1 MNHDHSQNGRWNA
14 VSKYVFIGFALIAGY
29 FLITEHRAHVVQYLP
44 FLLLAACPLMHLF
57 HGHGGHGGHGG
68 DSKADGGSEPKRS
81 AGISD
86 SAPAGKSQG
95 PEQHHHH

>member
-1 MNHDHSQNGRWNA
+1 MNHDEQKNGRWNA

-29 FLITEHRAHVVQYLP
+29 FLLTEHRAHVVQYLP
-44 FLLLAACPLMHLF
+44 FLLLAACPLLHLF

-68 DSKADGGSEPKRS
+68 DKTADESSKPKES
-81 AGISD
+81 ATP
-86 SAPAGKSQG
+86 SAPAGRSQD